1 MSSWSLHSRM
11 KRQIIEIKYARSHR
25 NRKNTAWWGRVW
37 HAGWG
42 GVSNSLQQ
50 GGERSARP
58 SLLPLTLPSSPFIY
72 LFIHLSHQ
80 TQKPWNSW
88 GGILGQVLLATLTTP
103 SCWKNLQTSLG
114 GVASSDGCDP
124 GPWLRVVAD
133 ISCSP
138 GQAAL
143 AAFLFTTPY
152 SASFHTGGSAA
163 RTRLGASP
171 PWVMQP
177 IVLLPSDPSSEEAS
191 TECRVWLREGRAE
204 FRCRNTTRPQHPGLD
219 SAVNRQRAVCWGD
232 VWRETLS
239 QAETAS

>member
-11 KRQIIEIKYARSHR
+11 KRQIIEIKCVRSHR

-88 GGILGQVLLATLTTP
+88 GGILGQVLLATLTL
-103 SCWKNLQTSLG
+103 SLKMCINLHSHRVFKSINFVQSSPALG
-114 GVASSDGCDP
+114 ICHCRD
-124 GPWLRVVAD
+124 
-133 ISCSP
+133 CSW
-138 GQAAL
+138 
-143 AAFLFTTPY
+143 FF
-152 SASFHTGGSAA
+152 SASFFAWIACSF
-163 RTRLGASP
+163 
-171 PWVMQP
+171 PWTIFFPLNILFCYWSV
-177 IVLLPSDPSSEEAS
+177 
-191 TECRVWLREGRAE
+191 
-204 FRCRNTTRPQHPGLD
+204 
-219 SAVNRQRAVCWGD
+219 
-232 VWRETLS
+232 
-239 QAETAS
+239 